1 MNTQPQQ
8 QQVEVPKP
16 DLSYLN
22 SLVAALRK
30 GNPRVMPGTVV
41 PRPNF
46 IPGSPGAM
54 PSTLLPEGTQ

>member
-1 MNTQPQQ
+1 MTSQPM
-8 QQVEVPKP
+8 QVEVPKP
-16 DLSYLN
+16 DLTYLN
-22 SLVAALRK
+22 SLVAALRRAPARL
-30 GNPRVMPGTVV
+30 NPMPGTVV